1 MLLVKDWTRISLKS
15 NIVVAVGSDRAAKVE
30 AVRRSLERIASV
42 DERWLGA
49 EVIARGVETSAPAM
63 PLTDEELARGARA
76 RAWAVRE
83 IVASERTGAQLF
95 VGLEG
100 GFHSFE
106 LDGRWHTHLRGWA
119 YVTDGLRE
127 GFGVSPSISVPASIA
142 RRVTEG
148 NVELSVVIDDVAGE
162 RDVRSRQG
170 AWGVLSRDLL
180 TRAQSFEFALIAAFA
195 PFYNEKLY

>member
-1 MLLVKDWTRISLKS
+1 MKIAL
-15 NIVVAVGSDRAAKVE
+15 GSERAAKVE
-30 AVRRSLERIASV
+30 AVRRCAARIAGV
-42 DERWLGA
+42 DERWRVA
-49 EVIARGVETSAPAM
+49 EVVARTVEISAPAM
-63 PLTDEELARGARA
+63 PLTDTQLARGARE

-83 IVASERTGAQLF
+83 LLLKEGVSAQLF

-119 YVTDGLRE
+119 FVTDGTRE
-127 GFGVSPSISVPASIA
+127 AFGVSPSVGVPDSIA

-148 NVELSVVIDDVAGE
+148 RVELSAVIDEVAGE

-180 TRAQSFEFALIAAFA
+180 TRAESFEAALVAAFA
-195 PFYNEKLY
+195 PFYNEKLYS

>member
-1 MLLVKDWTRISLKS
+1 M
-15 NIVVAVGSDRAAKVE
+15 VVALGSDRAAKVE
-30 AVRRSLERIASV
+30 AVRRCVERLASV
-42 DERWLGA
+42 DERWRGA
-49 EVIARGVETSAPAM
+49 EVIARSVETSAPAM
-63 PLTDEELARGARA
+63 PLTDTELARGARQ
-76 RAWAVRE
+76 RAQAVRE
-83 IVASERTGAQLF
+83 ALRAEGLSARLF

-119 YVTDGLRE
+119 YVTDGERE

-148 NVELSVVIDDVAGE
+148 GLELSEVIDDVVGE
-162 RDVRSRQG
+162 LDVRSRQG

-180 TRAQSFEFALIAAFA
+180 TRAESFEFALLAAFA
-195 PFYNEKLY
+195 PFYNEKLYS